1 MDTKLRSNPYNQ
13 SSFLPT
19 TLGILAALLIVS
31 VLTQFNTQLPFI
43 NTDQGAFAVLSIL
56 GLGMCTAG
64 GIGVT
69 LQKRG
74 WKSGIMLIGSI
85 LGVLALAVIGAV
97 VFGIQLPFVSNTHEA
112 FLALAGNRRGQGDR
126 RGNRPPAQVNLI
138 HLNHEGATQYVQCTV
153 TIRRLQ

>member
-56 GLGMCTAG
+56 GLGMCAAG
-64 GIGVT
+64 GIGIT
-69 LQKRG
+69 LQKHG
-74 WKSGIMLIGSI
+74 WKSGVMLIGSL
-85 LGVLALAVIGAV
+85 LGVFALAVIAAV
-97 VFGIQLPFVSNTHEA
+97 VFDVQLPFVSNTHEA
-112 FLALAGNRRGQGDR
+112 FLALASIG
-126 RGNRPPAQVNLI
+126 
-138 HLNHEGATQYVQCTV
+138 TV
-153 TIRRLQ
+153 KVIVEAIDHSRK

>member
-19 TLGILAALLIVS
+19 TLGILAALLTVS
-31 VLTQFNTQLPFI
+31 VLTQVNTQLPFI

-74 WKSGIMLIGSI
+74 WKSGIMLIGSL
-85 LGVLALAVIGAV
+85 LGALALAVIGAV
-97 VFGIQLPFVSNTHEA
+97 VFGVQLPFVSNTHEA
-112 FLALAGNRRGQGDR
+112 FLALAGIGMVKVIVESID
-126 RGNRPPAQVNLI
+126 
-138 HLNHEGATQYVQCTV
+138 HL
-153 TIRRLQ
+153 RK